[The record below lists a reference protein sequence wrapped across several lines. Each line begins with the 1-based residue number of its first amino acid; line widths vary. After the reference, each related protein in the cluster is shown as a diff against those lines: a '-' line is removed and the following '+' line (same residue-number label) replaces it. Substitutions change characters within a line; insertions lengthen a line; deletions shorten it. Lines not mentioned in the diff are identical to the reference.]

1 MKQLLVFGKH
11 IWVVLLLIVLQLQL
25 SAQES
30 DLYNQIKSFPE
41 VKSIQKIAQ
50 NPFFKES
57 YEILIDQYLDHGNP
71 AAGKFTQR
79 VILSDF
85 NKYSP
90 VIFVTEGY
98 SADYAIK
105 PTYVNELS
113 RILDANQIVVE
124 HRYFGKSMPNSPNWD
139 YLTIENECAD
149 LHLILKLFKRIYN
162 NDNKWVATGISK
174 GGHNTLAYKAFYP
187 NDADIWV
194 PYVAP
199 LNFGVEDERHEKFL
213 NTVGSADCRAKITE
227 FQKEILIKRDSIQPL
242 LDSLILAKGY
252 TFRLSKDEI
261 LDFCVLE
268 YEFAFWQWGT
278 SCADIPASG
287 DNIHKKFEHL
297 IKICDPDYFSIQG
310 IEPIKAFFVQA
321 AKEIGYYGYDV
332 KPLIPY
338 LKIKDAEG
346 YLSKLFLPENSSF
359 KFNKKSSKFIEK
371 SLQKDGK
378 HVLMIYGEYDP
389 WTATGPVVKPSSK
402 ATKII
407 IPKGSHKSRIASM
420 QYKQKA
426 DVYMLLET
434 WLNED

>member
-1 MKQLLVFGKH
+1 MKQLFVFGK
-11 IWVVLLLIVLQLQL
+11 LLWL
-25 SAQES
+25 STLLFILSLPVAAQENN
-30 DLYNQIKSFPE
+30 LYNQIKSFPE
-41 VKSIQKIAQ
+41 VKSVQKIP
-50 NPFFKES
+50 NNSFFKES
-57 YEILIDQYLDHGNP
+57 YEILIDQYLDHKNP

-98 SADYAIK
+98 SADYALK
-105 PTYVNELS
+105 PTYINELS

-139 YLTIENECAD
+139 YLTIENECDD
-149 LHLILKLFKRIYN
+149 LHLIMKIFKRIYN
-162 NDNKWVATGISK
+162 NQNKWVATGISK

-187 NDADIWV
+187 DDANIWV

-199 LNFGVEDERHEKFL
+199 LNFAVEDIRNEKFL
-213 NTVGSADCRAKITE
+213 DQVGSADCRAKITE
-227 FQKEILIKRDSIQPL
+227 FQKDILIKRDSIQPL
-242 LDSLILAKGY
+242 LDSLILAQNY
-252 TFRLSKDEI
+252 TFRISKEEV

-278 SCADIPASG
+278 SCTEIPDSG
-287 DNIHKKFEHL
+287 DNIHKKFDHL
-297 IKICDPDYFSIQG
+297 IKVCDPDYFSIQG
-310 IEPIKAFFVQA
+310 IEPTKAFFVQA

-346 YLSKLFLPENSSF
+346 YLNKLFLPENTSF

-371 SLQKDGK
+371 SLQKNGN

-389 WTATGPVVKPSSK
+389 WTATGPVVKSSGK
-402 ATKII
+402 AKKII
-407 IPKGSHKSRIASM
+407 VPKGSHRSRIASM
-420 QYKQKA
+420 EYKQKA

>member
-1 MKQLLVFGKH
+1 MKKYMVFGKY
-11 IWVVLLLIVLQLQL
+11 IWLSLFLIVLHLQL

-41 VKSIQKIAQ
+41 VKSIQKITQ

-57 YEILIDQYLDHGNP
+57 YEILIDQYLDHKNP

-79 VILSDF
+79 IILSDF

-98 SADYAIK
+98 SADYALK
-105 PTYVNELS
+105 PTYINELS
-113 RILDANQIVVE
+113 RILDANQIIVE

-149 LHLILKLFKRIYN
+149 LHQILKIFKRIYN
-162 NDNKWVATGISK
+162 NQNKWIATGISK

-187 NDADIWV
+187 NDADIWI

-199 LNFGVEDERHEKFL
+199 VNFGVEDGRHEKFL
-213 NTVGSADCRAKITE
+213 DNVGSAACRNKIEE
-227 FQKEILIKRDSIQPL
+227 FQKEILMKRDSVQPL
-242 LDSLILAKGY
+242 LDSLIQANKY
-252 TFRLSKDEI
+252 TFRINKDEV
-261 LDFCVLE
+261 LDYCVLE
-268 YEFAFWQWGT
+268 YKFAFWQWGT
-278 SCADIPASG
+278 NCADIPVST
-287 DNIHKKFEHL
+287 DNIHNKFEHL
-297 IKICDPDYFSIQG
+297 IKICNPDYFSIEG
-310 IEPIKAFFVQA
+310 IEPIKAFFIQA

-346 YLSKLFLPENSSF
+346 YLNEIFLPENTSF
-359 KFNKKSSKFIEK
+359 KFSKKTSKFIEK
-371 SLQKDGK
+371 SLQKNGNY
-378 HVLMIYGEYDP
+378 VLLIYGEYDP
-389 WTATGPVVKPSSK
+389 WTASGLVVKPSST
-402 ATKII
+402 ATKIV
-407 IPKGSHKSRIASM
+407 IPKGSHKSRIATM

-426 DVYMLLET
+426 DIYMLLET
-434 WLNED
+434 WLSED